1 MAEVTAVLVK
11 ELREKTGAGMMD
23 CKRALGETSGD
34 LEAAVDWL
42 RKKGLAAAAK
52 KAGRVAAEGL
62 VGVATRG
69 PAGAVVEV
77 NSETDFVAR
86 NDLFQAFVRT
96 VAGLA
101 VAGNGDVE
109 ALRQA
114 EYPGTGRTVE
124 AELTELVAR
133 IGENLVLRRSERLAV
148 GRGLVASYVHNSL
161 AAGLGKIGVLVA
173 LESEADGESLA
184 TLGRQLAMHVAAVN
198 PLYLDTGSVP
208 GSALDRER
216 DVLRE
221 QARVSGKAE
230 AIIER
235 MVEGR
240 LRKFYEEAVLL
251 EQVFVVDGESRVAKV
266 VETLGRQL
274 AMHVAAANPQ
284 FLDTG
289 SVSSS
294 ALDRERAVLR
304 EQAQGS
310 GKSEA
315 IVERMVEGRLRKFY
329 EETVL
334 LEQIFVI
341 DGESRVSKV
350 IEAAAKT
357 AGKPIRV
364 AGFAR
369 FALGEG
375 VEKPPSDFATEVGA
389 QLKS

>member
-1 MAEVTAVLVK
+1 MAEITASLVK

-23 CKRALGETSGD
+23 CKRALAETGAD
-34 LEAAVDWL
+34 LEVAVDWL

-62 VGVATRG
+62 VGVSTRG

-86 NDLFQAFVRT
+86 NDLFQSFVRT

-101 VAGNGDVE
+101 VTGSGDVE

-114 EYPGTGRTVE
+114 DYPGTGRTVD

-148 GRGLVASYVHNSL
+148 DKGLIASYAHNTL
-161 AAGLGKIGVLVA
+161 APGLGKIGVLVA
-173 LESEADGESLA
+173 LESEADSEALA
-184 TLGRQLAMHVAAVN
+184 ALGRQLAMHVAAAN
-198 PLYLDTGSVP
+198 PLYLDTASVP
-208 GSALDRER
+208 PSALDRER

-221 QARVSGKAE
+221 QARGSGKAE
-230 AIIER
+230 DIIER

-240 LRKFYEEAVLL
+240 LRKFYEDTVLL
-251 EQVFVVDGESRVAKV
+251 EQVFVVDGESK
-266 VETLGRQL
+266 
-274 AMHVAAANPQ
+274 
-284 FLDTG
+284 
-289 SVSSS
+289 
-294 ALDRERAVLR
+294 
-304 EQAQGS
+304 
-310 GKSEA
+310 
-315 IVERMVEGRLRKFY
+315 
-329 EETVL
+329 
-334 LEQIFVI
+334 
-341 DGESRVSKV
+341 VSKV
-350 IEAAAKT
+350 VEAAAKS

-369 FALGEG
+369 FQLGEG
-375 VEKPPSDFATEVGA
+375 VERPASDFAAEVA